1 MLKLILDFVRY
12 FLTSKNHLISTL
24 YSKVF
29 VVADYEFDI
38 GFSEFR
44 MADPIWWTWNF
55 GNSTIF
61 A

>member
-44 MADPIWWTWNF
+44 MADPIWWT
-55 GNSTIF
+55 
-61 A
+61 